1 MKECDDHSLKVVG
14 EELTF
19 PDDNNLYEPADE
31 SQNVRIECEMS
42 EITSE
47 KRSINEKIVEEM
59 SEKFRNELKVSEKV
73 SDKSELSDNLS
84 DKSVLKDK
92 IAKELSDKPKMSDR
106 LSDILS
112 DIFVMACS
120 NDFITTSAVAAEL
133 SLDARSV
140 RRYITR
146 LVDYGYLVAE
156 GGNKNKKYRRANN

>member
-1 MKECDDHSLKVVG
+1 
-14 EELTF
+14 
-19 PDDNNLYEPADE
+19 
-31 SQNVRIECEMS
+31 
-42 EITSE
+42 
-47 KRSINEKIVEEM
+47 
-59 SEKFRNELKVSEKV
+59 V
-73 SDKSELSDNLS
+73 SDKSELSDDLS